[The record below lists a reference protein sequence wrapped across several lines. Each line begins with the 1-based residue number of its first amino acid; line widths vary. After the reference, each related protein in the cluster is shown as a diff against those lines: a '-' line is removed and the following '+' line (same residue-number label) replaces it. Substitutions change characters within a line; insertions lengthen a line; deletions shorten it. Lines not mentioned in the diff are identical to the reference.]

1 MLSNALDNKE
11 LFNLFLCF
19 FVLFSYLCAKYYC
32 FCSIKSKLLYYKKLI
47 PEKTRLVLNQGEP
60 LCQLIVFFCHLFKR
74 VIYFSSYPYTHRLC
88 AKTPNGCLLISFRLD
103 ARAHLLK
110 KPENKAQKVVNT

>member
-1 MLSNALDNKE
+1 MLSNALDNKK

-19 FVLFSYLCAKYYC
+19 FVLFLYLCAKYYY
-32 FCSIKSKLLYYKKLI
+32 FCSIKGYLLYYKKLTS
-47 PEKTRLVLNQGEP
+47 EKTRLVLNQGEP

-103 ARAHLLK
+103 AQAYLLK
-110 KPENKAQKVVNT
+110 KRKTKRKKL